1 MRIPIYPAVEEFI
14 QSKKQNKYANLQKQT
29 SNTDTSKKTTVKRGI
44 KRKDTV
50 EEKREK
56 SAAKR
61 SRAAASSSTSVLLCG
76 SCNAEGHSSAR
87 SKLCLNYKFTLKDLI
102 QRDIGGKHERYT
114 ISIPLKSFLNETND
128 NEQLGKAVK
137 DEIQAFINPLIVELK
152 NRVPS
157 LTTTKATLN
166 TNPFGI
172 LPAIRHILSKYES
185 LIAENP
191 KPQTHGLQLESSED
205 VSQSSSKTKEKGKG
219 KCKSEDEQRF
229 VPPRLFS
236 MFPNPG
242 LQWRFIKIDGQN
254 ITGIFPGA
262 SLKKEAN
269 ETLFCYTQN
278 AGLEDLQNLA
288 VEKGKMFL
296 NGLYTDGYTCRV
308 LFCRKVRP
316 LSPIENVSL
325 ELEDFSAEEVDK
337 HFRPC
342 TVDPGRKDV
351 FVSYHRS
358 NDLRRLSTKEYYNM
372 GGTIRR
378 QRKEQELKRSLGI
391 EEIESNIPTPKTTS
405 CEQYISYIKYIF
417 QHMNVLFDFYSFRT
431 AAIKWR
437 NYVGSQKRIQ
447 DAVNILLNGSKKY
460 NKDKERNRSSK
471 EV

>member
-1 MRIPIYPAVEEFI
+1 
-14 QSKKQNKYANLQKQT
+14 
-29 SNTDTSKKTTVKRGI
+29 
-44 KRKDTV
+44 
-50 EEKREK
+50 
-56 SAAKR
+56 
-61 SRAAASSSTSVLLCG
+61 
-76 SCNAEGHSSAR
+76 
-87 SKLCLNYKFTLKDLI
+87 
-102 QRDIGGKHERYT
+102 
-114 ISIPLKSFLNETND
+114 
-128 NEQLGKAVK
+128 
-137 DEIQAFINPLIVELK
+137 
-152 NRVPS
+152 
-157 LTTTKATLN
+157 
-166 TNPFGI
+166 
-172 LPAIRHILSKYES
+172 
-185 LIAENP
+185 
-191 KPQTHGLQLESSED
+191 
-205 VSQSSSKTKEKGKG
+205 
-219 KCKSEDEQRF
+219 
-229 VPPRLFS
+229 
-236 MFPNPG
+236 
-242 LQWRFIKIDGQN
+242 
-254 ITGIFPGA
+254 
-262 SLKKEAN
+262 
-269 ETLFCYTQN
+269 
-278 AGLEDLQNLA
+278 
-288 VEKGKMFL
+288 MFL

-405 CEQYISYIKYIF
+405 CEQYISYIKYMF

-460 NKDKERNRSSK
+460 NKDRRKQKNRKRKRRKRSRHEKDSIQQKQQPKMVKRYIYEYIYKITSFTEKKKHHIKEP
-471 EV
+471 